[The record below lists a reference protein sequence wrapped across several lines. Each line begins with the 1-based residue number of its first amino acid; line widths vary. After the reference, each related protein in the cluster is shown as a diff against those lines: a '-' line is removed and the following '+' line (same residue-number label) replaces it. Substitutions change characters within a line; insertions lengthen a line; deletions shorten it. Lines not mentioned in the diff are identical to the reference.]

1 MSFRGL
7 RNFIQEIRET
17 VSHEQE
23 EEIVNAER
31 QKIRTYFAGSNLN
44 SYDSKKY
51 SLKMMYMSILGYK
64 CDFGLVAIQQL
75 MASKDKEEK
84 LVGYLTLQQLI
95 RDVPDF
101 LKLVTN
107 IVLNDI
113 QSENTF
119 AQQLALDFVAN
130 DGNAEMAEVLAEP
143 ILQLIQIDPEK
154 VSSVIRK
161 KALLALVR
169 LFKMSPDSVST
180 SGGEEVLMKLM
191 S

>member
-130 DGNAEMAEVLAEP
+130 DGNAEMAEVLAGP
-143 ILQLIQIDPEK
+143 ILQFIQIDPEK

>member
-130 DGNAEMAEVLAEP
+130 DGNAEMAEVLAGP

>member
-31 QKIRTYFAGSNLN
+31 QKIRTYFAGTSQN

-84 LVGYLTLQQLI
+84 LVGYLTL
-95 RDVPDF
+95 
-101 LKLVTN
+101 
-107 IVLNDI
+107 
-113 QSENTF
+113 
-119 AQQLALDFVAN
+119 
-130 DGNAEMAEVLAEP
+130 
-143 ILQLIQIDPEK
+143 
-154 VSSVIRK
+154 
-161 KALLALVR
+161 
-169 LFKMSPDSVST
+169 
-180 SGGEEVLMKLM
+180 
-191 S
+191 